1 MSTLH
6 WTTQP
11 PTEPGYYWWR
21 AEQIDPRWPE
31 IVEINRFVDIHG
43 TPFLGGYV
51 AGSARRRHINEMT
64 GEWAGPI
71 PEPEEAT

>member
-11 PTEPGYYWWR
+11 PTQQGWWWHRTGKPAAGGRLPRGIPRVIEVWSAAGDYWANELEYPVR
-21 AEQIDPRWPE
+21 
-31 IVEINRFVDIHG
+31 
-43 TPFLGGYV
+43 TLGGD
-51 AGSARRRHINEMT
+51 
-64 GEWAGPI
+64 WAGPI